1 LELDRMFEP
10 LLNPAALLDQVHD
23 RLVVA
28 IAEGALSPGERLTQE
43 EVAARLGVSRQPVS
57 HALQV
62 LRRRG
67 LVVQSGKRGLVVA
80 PLDAARL
87 RDLYQVRAA
96 LEGLAASLAA
106 KRVRVGAVTP
116 EQLDEG
122 NAQLERG
129 HRLSEGSSIGALI
142 AADVDFHSYLHRL
155 SGNQAIVETIAMEW
169 PHFKRAM
176 GAVLADAAV
185 RRRLW
190 AEHAEILRSIIAG
203 EPSRAAEAARR
214 HIEHATEETAARLER
229 HSINSTDQDRVK
241 QRRKR

>member
-1 LELDRMFEP
+1 MFEP
-10 LLNPAALLDQVHD
+10 LPNQAALLDQVHD

-28 IAEGALSPGERLTQE
+28 IAEGLLSPGERLTQE

-67 LVVQSGKRGLVVA
+67 LVVQSGKRGLAVA
-80 PLDAARL
+80 PLDAIRL

-96 LEGLAASLAA
+96 LEALAASLAA
-106 KRVRVGAVTP
+106 KRVQARAISA

-122 NAQLERG
+122 NALVERG
-129 HRLSEGSSIGALI
+129 RTLSEQSSIGALI
-142 AADVDFHSYLHRL
+142 AADVDFHSFVHRL
-155 SGNQAIVETIAMEW
+155 SGNQAIVETIAVEW

-203 EPSRAAEAARR
+203 DPSRAADAARR
-214 HIEHATEETAARLER
+214 HIEHATEQTAARLER
-229 HSINSTDQDRVK
+229 HASNPNE
-241 QRRKR
+241 

>member
-1 LELDRMFEP
+1 MFDP
-10 LLNPAALLDQVHD
+10 LPNQAALLDQVHD

-28 IAEGALSPGERLTQE
+28 IAEGVLPPGERLTQE

-96 LEGLAASLAA
+96 LEALAASLAA
-106 KRVRVGAVTP
+106 KRVRSGVVAA
-116 EQLDEG
+116 EQIEEG
-122 NAQLERG
+122 NALIARG
-129 HRLSEGSSIGALI
+129 TALTEGGSTGALI
-142 AADVDFHSYLHRL
+142 AADVDFHSFVHRL
-155 SGNQAIVETIAMEW
+155 SGNRAIVETIAVEW

-190 AEHAEILRSIIAG
+190 AEHTEILRYIIAG
-203 EPSRAAEAARR
+203 NPSLAAEAARR
-214 HIEHATEETAARLER
+214 HIESATEETAARLER
-229 HSINSTDQDRVK
+229 RSGGA
-241 QRRKR
+241 

>member
-1 LELDRMFEP
+1 MFEP
-10 LLNPAALLDQVHD
+10 LPNQAALLDQVHD

-67 LVVQSGKRGLVVA
+67 LLVQSGKRGLVVA

-96 LEGLAASLAA
+96 LEALAASLAA
-106 KRVRVGAVTP
+106 KRVQTGAVTP

-122 NAQLERG
+122 NALVERG
-129 HRLSEGSSIGALI
+129 RMLSRGGSIGALI
-142 AADVDFHSYLHRL
+142 TADVDFHSHVHRL
-155 SGNQAIVETIAMEW
+155 SGNQAIVETIAVEW

-190 AEHAEILRSIIAG
+190 AEHTEILRCINAG
-203 EPSRAAEAARR
+203 DASAAADASRR
-214 HIEHATEETAARLER
+214 HIEHATEQTAARLER
-229 HSINSTDQDRVK
+229 HSSDANDQQHVT
-241 QRRKR
+241 QGRRQ

>member
-1 LELDRMFEP
+1 MFEP
-10 LLNPAALLDQVHD
+10 LPNQAALLDQVHD

-28 IAEGALSPGERLTQE
+28 IAEGALSPGQRLTQE

-67 LVVQSGKRGLVVA
+67 LVVQSGKRGLAVA
-80 PLDAARL
+80 PLDATRL

-96 LEGLAASLAA
+96 LEALAASLAA
-106 KRVRVGAVTP
+106 KRVQAGTVSAQ
-116 EQLDEG
+116 QLDEG
-122 NAQLERG
+122 TALIARG
-129 HRLSEGSSIGALI
+129 RRLSEQSSIGALI
-142 AADVDFHSYLHRL
+142 AADVDFHSFLHRL
-155 SGNQAIVETIAMEW
+155 SGNQAIVETIAAEW

-185 RRRLW
+185 GRRLW

-203 EPSRAAEAARR
+203 DAGAAAEAARS

-229 HSINSTDQDRVK
+229 HSAGSQYQDGVT

>member
-1 LELDRMFEP
+1 MFEP
-10 LLNPAALLDQVHD
+10 LPNQAALLDQVHD

-28 IAEGALSPGERLTQE
+28 IAEGLLSPGERLTQE

-67 LVVQSGKRGLVVA
+67 LVVQSGKRGLAVA
-80 PLDAARL
+80 PLDAIRL

-96 LEGLAASLAA
+96 LEALAASLAA
-106 KRVRVGAVTP
+106 KRVQAGAVSA

-122 NAQLERG
+122 NALVERG
-129 HRLSEGSSIGALI
+129 RTLSEQSSIGALM
-142 AADVDFHSYLHRL
+142 AADVDFHSFVHRL
-155 SGNQAIVETIAMEW
+155 SGNQAIVETIAVEW

-203 EPSRAAEAARR
+203 DPSRAADAARR
-214 HIEHATEETAARLER
+214 HIEHATEQTAARLER
-229 HSINSTDQDRVK
+229 LASNPNE
-241 QRRKR
+241 

>member
-1 LELDRMFEP
+1 MFEP
-10 LLNPAALLDQVHD
+10 LPNQAALLDQVHD

-96 LEGLAASLAA
+96 LEALAASLAA
-106 KRVRVGAVTP
+106 KRVQTGAVTA

-122 NAQLERG
+122 NALVEHGRM
-129 HRLSEGSSIGALI
+129 LSEGSSIGALI
-142 AADVDFHSYLHRL
+142 TADVDFHSYVHRL
-155 SGNQAIVETIAMEW
+155 SGNQAIVETIAVEW

-190 AEHAEILRSIIAG
+190 AEHTAILSCINAG
-203 EPSRAAEAARR
+203 DPSAAADASRR
-214 HIEHATEETAARLER
+214 HIEHATEQTAARLER
-229 HSINSTDQDRVK
+229 HSSDTNDQEHVS
-241 QRRKR
+241 QGRRR